1 MVGLVGPRRSVL
13 LALAVATAVA
23 SGGCGGDDEDDEGGS
38 AQTSEQPARTTPD
51 TVTGGAAG
59 GGKAV
64 RVGMEDIQYVPKEV
78 EVRAG
83 GTVRWTNSDSVPHT
97 VTKQG
102 GPGAKFDSGT
112 LQVGATF
119 EQKFARPGKVDY
131 VCRIHPN
138 QMGTVTVE

>member
-1 MVGLVGPRRSVL
+1 MKKRLVLFLSLLVLGLT
-13 LALAVATAVA
+13 VA
-23 SGGCGGDDEDDEGGS
+23 GCGGDDEDDEGGS

-78 EVRAG
+78 KVRAG